1 MGVASYETLTK
12 DSKLPVASVH
22 SHPSRINESI
32 YDEICSMGYYEGA
45 VMVGNDHDNL
55 KAGKSPKYNLSESL
69 KVLSKPRHS
78 KEFTRTFPTN
88 NGKRLIL
95 TRGCVTDNI
104 VF

>member
-22 SHPSRINESI
+22 SHPSRTNESI

-55 KAGKSPKYNLSESL
+55 KKGKSLKYDYVYFQRSTRLYNVEYFQ
-69 KVLSKPRHS
+69 PRY
-78 KEFTRTFPTN
+78 
-88 NGKRLIL
+88 IL
-95 TRGCVTDNI
+95 TISDNYKK
-104 VF
+104 FYFGTLNYK